1 MVDFAGRTL
10 PDMLDQTYLVTLRP
24 PSCAIQEVFAA
35 TAEVRGNHLVFVDAK
50 NNLAALFPLDLVE
63 SWSVVPPKMPVR
75 GAAGSNGGEAGARA
89 VKGQAPSPW

>member
-1 MVDFAGRTL
+1 MV
-10 PDMLDQTYLVTLRP
+10 DQTYFVAMRP
-24 PSCAIQEVFAA
+24 PSHAIQQVFAA

-75 GAAGSNGGEAGARA
+75 GAARPNRGEAGTRA
-89 VKGQAPSPW
+89 VKRQAPSPW